1 MREAATNLLITV
13 LTATIPVITVY
24 LIKFIQKKSEQLLQT
39 SKSTV
44 EARLI
49 KEIETTI
56 EDVVIATNQTL
67 VEILKKKGEFDSE
80 MQISVRD
87 GAVEEIISMLSKE
100 AQEFITDNY
109 GDIHNWIITKVEATV
124 NKQKKQ

>member
-67 VEILKKKGEFDSE
+67 VEVLKKKGEFDPE
-80 MQISVRD
+80 MQVSVRD

-100 AQEFITDNY
+100 AREFIIDNY

-124 NKQKKQ
+124 NK

>member
-1 MREAATNLLITV
+1 
-13 LTATIPVITVY
+13 
-24 LIKFIQKKSEQLLQT
+24 
-39 SKSTV
+39 
-44 EARLI
+44 
-49 KEIETTI
+49 
-56 EDVVIATNQTL
+56 
-67 VEILKKKGEFDSE
+67 

-124 NKQKKQ
+124 NK

>member
-67 VEILKKKGEFDSE
+67 VEVLKKKGEFDPE
-80 MQISVRD
+80 MQVSVRD

-100 AQEFITDNY
+100 AREFIIDNY

-124 NKQKKQ
+124 NKQKK